1 MMTTSESSLIP
12 RKLLFGKRGRDSCKI
27 SADGAWLAWLEDVA
41 GVRNI
46 WIRDIRS
53 MGSAQ
58 PITTEDSH
66 DIVSFVF
73 ATNSQQIFYLRDTN
87 GNENTHLYIVDMVS
101 GSTRDLTPFGNIQA
115 RLLGLNDDDPHTIA
129 VAINDRIA
137 EWHDVYL
144 IDCQSNVRSL
154 VLQND
159 KRLGSF
165 LFDRQLN
172 LRAASRIIENNVT
185 EFLTITD
192 GRVAPF
198 FEAQHEDFYSASL
211 LSFNRAGDALYLLKP
226 MGTDTS
232 ALVRYEWSTGREDV
246 VFENPDGDVM
256 DVVWEPE
263 DCEAQLVCIE
273 KDRRRWFGLQQETQ
287 QALQHLNGLYETGF
301 DIVSVSRDNRR
312 WLISTGGDR
321 PSNYVLFDRSD
332 GQVTDLLSSRPDLNS
347 RYCCTKQVLEFRAR
361 DRLEFSGYCTA
372 PVGKRT
378 SNSTR
383 PPAVLYV
390 HGGPWWRDSFDYS
403 PVHHWLSDRGYAVL
417 SVNFRGSRGFG
428 THHLNAGDRE
438 WGGKMLDD
446 LVDAIKITAEHDLI
460 DPERVAIMGE
470 SYGGYAALS
479 GLAFAPD
486 VFKCGIAIC
495 APANL
500 ETLIASIPPYWTS
513 YYENIA
519 RRVGDPRTAEGKA
532 ILMERSPVHQ
542 AERMC
547 APLLIAQGGQDVRVK
562 PSESEQIVA
571 ALQKH
576 DHPVVYLRFDDEGH
590 GIVRPNNSMAF
601 YAAAEA
607 FLSCYLGGACEPI
620 SDEIAVSSA
629 RIEAGSEM
637 IANLI
642 AKCGA

>member
-1 MMTTSESSLIP
+1 
-12 RKLLFGKRGRDSCKI
+12 
-27 SADGAWLAWLEDVA
+27 
-41 GVRNI
+41 
-46 WIRDIRS
+46 
-53 MGSAQ
+53 
-58 PITTEDSH
+58 
-66 DIVSFVF
+66 
-73 ATNSQQIFYLRDTN
+73 
-87 GNENTHLYIVDMVS
+87 
-101 GSTRDLTPFGNIQA
+101 
-115 RLLGLNDDDPHTIA
+115 
-129 VAINDRIA
+129 
-137 EWHDVYL
+137 
-144 IDCQSNVRSL
+144 
-154 VLQND
+154 
-159 KRLGSF
+159 
-165 LFDRQLN
+165 
-172 LRAASRIIENNVT
+172 
-185 EFLTITD
+185 
-192 GRVAPF
+192 
-198 FEAQHEDFYSASL
+198 
-211 LSFNRAGDALYLLKP
+211 
-226 MGTDTS
+226 
-232 ALVRYEWSTGREDV
+232 
-246 VFENPDGDVM
+246 
-256 DVVWEPE
+256 
-263 DCEAQLVCIE
+263 
-273 KDRRRWFGLQQETQ
+273 
-287 QALQHLNGLYETGF
+287 
-301 DIVSVSRDNRR
+301 
-312 WLISTGGDR
+312 
-321 PSNYVLFDRSD
+321 
-332 GQVTDLLSSRPDLNS
+332 
-347 RYCCTKQVLEFRAR
+347 
-361 DRLEFSGYCTA
+361 
-372 PVGKRT
+372 
-378 SNSTR
+378 
-383 PPAVLYV
+383 
-390 HGGPWWRDSFDYS
+390 
-403 PVHHWLSDRGYAVL
+403 
-417 SVNFRGSRGFG
+417 
-428 THHLNAGDRE
+428 
-438 WGGKMLDD
+438 MLDD

-590 GIVRPNNSMAF
+590 GIVRPKNSMAF